1 MLVKIYRVKSGDAR
15 RSGDKQDEIPTVT
28 RWRICSGLRPAP
40 PAPFLV
46 HFTLPHNTPPHS
58 PLPLPLPANC
68 PPYRTTSPRSGP
80 PRPGSS
86 RRGGTAASAPST
98 CGTPS
103 RIWTRSRCVLRWE
116 ADADATADTVQRPAR
131 RVQPFPRC
139 HEGIQGPSVSS
150 VVPFQT
156 VAETSQTG
164 LTLPALSTGS
174 PHSSAATHHSS
185 KASTLSFPQA
195 TVSSALEAKAMPR
208 GSSLSPHPLEQSA
221 KFRATLQLPSISASE
236 KPAKVSRRP
245 QRRRP
250 LVIAGQGRLRRT
262 LRLQV
267 KVPLRL
273 RFYRR

>member
-1 MLVKIYRVKSGDAR
+1 MKFP
-15 RSGDKQDEIPTVT
+15 RSLAG
-28 RWRICSGLRPAP
+28 GFAPAYDP
-40 PAPFLV
+40 PPQL
-46 HFTLPHNTPPHS
+46 HFSFTSHTPPQHSPHSPHS

-150 VVPFQT
+150 VVPPFK
-156 VAETSQTG
+156 
-164 LTLPALSTGS
+164 LLL
-174 PHSSAATHHSS
+174 
-185 KASTLSFPQA
+185 
-195 TVSSALEAKAMPR
+195 
-208 GSSLSPHPLEQSA
+208 
-221 KFRATLQLPSISASE
+221 
-236 KPAKVSRRP
+236 
-245 QRRRP
+245 RRRK
-250 LVIAGQGRLRRT
+250 QD
-262 LRLQV
+262 
-267 KVPLRL
+267 
-273 RFYRR
+273 